1 LLVELALLAGVC
13 LCAGWIIGQTL
24 SSVPFHGVESAFA
37 GRSGYFRWFFL
48 DWNLDRREWSDY
60 YQTHTQPMLANYVVG
75 GSLWAHGYPV
85 GPRLRIEHHQDYTD
99 LPMLTAAR
107 APMLFFGTGTIL
119 LLYLLGRVL
128 SGRVT
133 GLTAATLALGSP
145 VAQASLPQARTE
157 PLLCFFFL
165 LALLLSTIGARRPRD
180 GHLPAHWAVAVGTCL
195 GLAFATKLTA
205 VFSLVAVLSWAILA
219 AVGAVRLCPAVG
231 PRTRLGRAW
240 WAARG
245 WFLALAVALGVFV
258 LSNPHLYANPAL
270 HTLHLFQQRAEEME
284 EQFMEGKGV
293 TLPQP
298 LSRPLYLLDQ
308 SVYRAGPTGSRGAS
322 LEVLLARMDILLASI
337 GVLVLAR
344 RLWSSWRRKAAP
356 PAEGLLLLTAA
367 VYFVGI
373 SATLWVG
380 WSRYAL
386 PTLLLG
392 TILSGLGLAA
402 VLPRLVPVELTRVVR
417 TRLAP
422 RFKPA
427 RVEQRP
433 LERSRGGGVVT
444 NGTA

>member
-1 LLVELALLAGVC
+1 
-13 LCAGWIIGQTL
+13 
-24 SSVPFHGVESAFA
+24 
-37 GRSGYFRWFFL
+37 
-48 DWNLDRREWSDY
+48 
-60 YQTHTQPMLANYVVG
+60 MLANCVVG
-75 GSLWAHGYPV
+75 SSLWAHDYPV

-128 SGRVT
+128 SGRFTV
-133 GLTAATLALGSP
+133 LTAATLPLGSP

-157 PLLCFFFL
+157 ALLCFFLL
-165 LALLLSTIGARRPRD
+165 LALLLSIVGARRPRD
-180 GHLPAHWAVAVGTCL
+180 GQLPAHWAVAVGTCL
-195 GLAFATKLTA
+195 GLAFATKLKTA
-205 VFSLVAVLSWAILA
+205 VSLVAVLSWAILA
-219 AVGAVRLCPAVG
+219 AVSAVRLCPTFG
-231 PRTRLGRAW
+231 PRARLGRAW

-245 WFLALAVALGVFV
+245 RVLALAVALGVFV
-258 LSNPHLYANPAL
+258 LSNPHLYLYANPAL

-308 SVYRAGPTGSRGAS
+308 SVYRAGLTGSRGAS
-322 LEVLLARMDILLASI
+322 LEVLLASIEILLAGI

-344 RLWSSWRRKAAP
+344 RLWSGWRRKAAP

-402 VLPRLVPVELTRVVR
+402 VLPRLVPVELTRDVR